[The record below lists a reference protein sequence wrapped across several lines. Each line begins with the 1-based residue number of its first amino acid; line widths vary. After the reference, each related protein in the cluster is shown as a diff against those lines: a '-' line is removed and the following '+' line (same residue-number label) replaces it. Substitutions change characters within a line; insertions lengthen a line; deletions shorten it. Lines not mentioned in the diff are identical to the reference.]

1 MAVRLW
7 EYLSR
12 SAADAVE
19 SIGVNSASVER
30 DINATAF
37 PPSDTAPRV
46 TIAGPWRGRET
57 PQTVTLHRT
66 IAAGGIPVWRLPSI
80 GDGPWRTRVAMTYVD
95 RTFPEDTPARRP
107 TETERKVLRAGSPLA
122 MHEAEGDV
130 VAVVLGDE
138 TRVRYVE
145 RGDIVE
151 AQP

>member
-1 MAVRLW
+1 MRLW

-30 DINATAF
+30 DINATTF
-37 PPSDTAPRV
+37 HPSVTDPRV

-107 TETERKVLRAGSPLA
+107 TATAR
-122 MHEAEGDV
+122 D
-130 VAVVLGDE
+130 
-138 TRVRYVE
+138 
-145 RGDIVE
+145 
-151 AQP
+151 